1 MKIHGR
7 VEVETVTDVLCDV
20 CASSA
25 LLENGGLQYG
35 CLEARWGYG
44 ARHDGERYEVHLC
57 EDCFF
62 KTIAYLQQERRI
74 ENFLDDQASNHNG
87 RLGLITKSDF
97 FGDE

>member
-44 ARHDGERYEVHLC
+44 AKHDGERYEVHLC
-57 EDCFF
+57 EYCFF
-62 KTIAYLQQERRI
+62 KTIAYLKQERRI
-74 ENFLDDQASNHNG
+74 DNIFDDQVTNSNEH
-87 RLGLITKSDF
+87 LGLIAKNEF
-97 FGDE
+97 FGSE